1 MSYSSLG
8 LLPDKGAQKWP
19 DIAAGQGYKNF
30 AQSSWD
36 ASEVYVFR
44 ANAYGIPIPYNTIF
58 EAYQLL
64 DAYIASMPIGNRN
77 QDIIAITLKADGP
90 AGLTRFE
97 IIFTD
102 AGGMH
107 FNAKDSTEI
116 ADRMQKNLIAMGSKV
131 EISNPAFAWVID
143 SQRVAFWLGKPRLWQ
158 YARYQQQETNLGAGN
173 TDYRSKG
180 GGVWGDSTALSPN
193 REIAPYQ
200 SPPIR
205 VDDREEPIQGEPG
218 TRYQVEPGTGKK
230 SPSDSDGDSALP
242 LVLAIG
248 IGAAAAYWIS
258 QQKERGVSTR

>member
-44 ANAYGIPIPYNTIF
+44 ANAYGIPIPYNTIS
-58 EAYQLL
+58 EAYELL
-64 DAYIASMPIGNRN
+64 DAYIASMPYGNRN

-116 ADRMQKNLIAMGSKV
+116 ADKMQKNLIAMGSKV

-143 SQRVAFWLGKPRLWQ
+143 SKWVAFWLAKSRLWQ
-158 YARYQQQETNLGAGN
+158 YARYQQQGTSLGAGN

-180 GGVWGDSTALSPN
+180 GGGVWGDSTALLPN
-193 REIAPYQ
+193 REIPPYQ
-200 SPPIR
+200 APPIR
-205 VDDREEPIQGEPG
+205 VDDSEEPI
-218 TRYQVEPGTGKK
+218 QVEPGTGKK
-230 SPSDSDGDSALP
+230 FASDADGDSLLP
-242 LVLAIG
+242 VVLAVG
-248 IGAAAAYWIS
+248 IGAVAAYWFS
-258 QQKERGVSTR
+258 QQSGRERGSLPR

>member
-1 MSYSSLG
+1 
-8 LLPDKGAQKWP
+8 
-19 DIAAGQGYKNF
+19 
-30 AQSSWD
+30 
-36 ASEVYVFR
+36 VYVFR

-102 AGGMH
+102 AGGVH

-158 YARYQQQETNLGAGN
+158 YARYQQQETSLGAGN

-200 SPPIR
+200 APPISKDDR
-205 VDDREEPIQGEPG
+205 EVDDREEPIQGEPG
-218 TRYQVEPGTGKK
+218 TGKK
-230 SPSDSDGDSALP
+230 FASDADGDSLLP
-242 LVLAIG
+242 VVLAVG
-248 IGAAAAYWIS
+248 IGAVAAYWFS
-258 QQKERGVSTR
+258 QQSGRERGSLPR